1 MASLKIRLFVEHSAE
16 HATCG
21 VDGCSYTAHESLL
34 EKHVRH
40 QHLSGL
46 FQKIPQGKIMLFPI
60 QISKKNYFFFS
71 SKSDN

>member
-1 MASLKIRLFVEHSAE
+1 MLDLEHSAE

-46 FQKIPQGKIMLFPI
+46 FQKIPQGKNMFLPI
-60 QISKKNYFFFS
+60 QISINRLILPKKIGS
-71 SKSDN
+71 SMIKVKE

>member
-46 FQKIPQGKIMLFPI
+46 FQKIPQGKIMFFL
-60 QISKKNYFFFS
+60 SKLAKTIFFS

>member
-46 FQKIPQGKIMLFPI
+46 FQKIPQGEIMLFL
-60 QISKKNYFFFS
+60 SKLGRKTLFSSS